1 MQVLADQ
8 PTYALWLYLLLL
20 LLLLLQV
27 LAGLPTSLAEDEA
40 ALLQLQGDAGR

>member
-8 PTYALWLYLLLL
+8 PTYALWLYLLL